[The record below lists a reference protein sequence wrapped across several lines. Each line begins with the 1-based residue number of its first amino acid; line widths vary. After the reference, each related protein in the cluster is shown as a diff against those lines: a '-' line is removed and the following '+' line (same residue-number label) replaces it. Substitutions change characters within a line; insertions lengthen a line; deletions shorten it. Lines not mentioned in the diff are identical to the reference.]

1 MEANE
6 FSEVL
11 RVFDVSLQHLPLR
24 FYHVNLKTKRNQTL
38 DVFAFYQSAL
48 RPNFGFLYLNVK
60 LKIPYKKRH
69 VLSDSPHGS
78 YALSSLLRY

>member
-48 RPNFGFLYLNVK
+48 RPTLGFQ
-60 LKIPYKKRH
+60 
-69 VLSDSPHGS
+69 DM
-78 YALSSLLRY
+78 